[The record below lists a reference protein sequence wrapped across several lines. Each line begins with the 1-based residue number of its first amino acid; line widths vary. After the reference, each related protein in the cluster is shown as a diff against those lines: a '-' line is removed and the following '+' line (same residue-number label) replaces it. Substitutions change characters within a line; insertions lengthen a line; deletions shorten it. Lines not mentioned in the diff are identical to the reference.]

1 MNFEILISWLPLIT
15 SIVVVLLGYIFGRRK
30 QNSDIVT
37 ETTKSVLSLIQPLNE
52 RIDGQACRITSLES
66 IVKSQEEELV
76 ILRPLPQIV
85 IAMTRGINIL
95 ITQLRKNNIEP
106 EWTPADLEPLMQ
118 KLGSKLKKE

>member
-66 IVKSQEEELV
+66 IVKLQEEELV

-85 IAMTRGINIL
+85 TAMTRGINIL